1 MGNKERAGK
10 QPLEDRA
17 LKAAAQFMG
26 QELLPFLGIE
36 GTMKRIAPTEQVHME
51 IRDLMED
58 FNYEMED
65 GTWKHLEFESDSIT
79 KEDLRRFR
87 AYEAVL
93 SYQYKVEVSTYVVCS
108 FRVPA
113 IRCELKEG
121 LNTYRVQA
129 VRMKEHDADPVI
141 AECEKKQEEGRLCRE
156 DLIKL
161 LLVPLMGGGMSQPER
176 IQRCLNMVKKE
187 KESLGQEDT
196 ARMQAVL
203 YAFAMKFLTTE
214 ELMEVKE
221 GIKMTILGEMIR
233 QDGIEEGVKKGIK
246 EGMEKGMQEGVEKG
260 IQALVESCQELGVPS
275 GEIIIKLIEKFTLTK
290 EEAEERYRKYGNSSD
305 TL

>member
-1 MGNKERAGK
+1 MGNRGRTAK

-58 FNYEMED
+58 FNFEMED
-65 GTWKHLEFESDSIT
+65 GTWKHLEFESDRIT

-93 SYQYKVEVSTYVVCS
+93 SYQYKVEVSTYVICS
-108 FRVPA
+108 FGVPTV
-113 IRCELKEG
+113 RCELREG
-121 LNTYRVQA
+121 FNLYRVQ
-129 VRMKEHDADPVI
+129 VIRMKEKDVGPMI
-141 AECEKKQEEGRLCRE
+141 EECEKKQKEERLCRE

-161 LLVPLMGGGMSQPER
+161 LLVPLMGGEMSQPER

-187 KESLGQEDT
+187 KESLGREDM

-203 YAFAMKFLTTE
+203 YALAMKFLTPE

-233 QDGIEEGVKKGIK
+233 QDGIEEGMEKGIEK
-246 EGMEKGMQEGVEKG
+246 GMEKGVEKG
-260 IQALVESCQELGVPS
+260 IQALVESCREFGVPS
-275 GEIIIKLIEKFTLTK
+275 SEIILKLIEKFEMTK
-290 EEAEERYRKYGNSSD
+290 EEAEERYRKYCSSSN
-305 TL
+305 TP

>member
-58 FNYEMED
+58 FNFEMED

-93 SYQYKVEVSTYVVCS
+93 SYQYKVEVSTYVICS
-108 FRVPA
+108 SRVPTV
-113 IRCELKEG
+113 RCELWEG
-121 LNTYRVQA
+121 FNTYRVQA
-129 VRMKEHDADPVI
+129 VRMKEHNADPMI
-141 AECEKKQEEGRLCRE
+141 EECEKKQREGFLHRE

-161 LLVPLMGGGMSQPER
+161 LLVPLMGGRMSQPER

-187 KESLGQEDT
+187 KRSLGQEDI

-203 YAFAMKFLTTE
+203 YALAMKFLTTE

-233 QDGIEEGVKKGIK
+233 QDGIEEG
-246 EGMEKGMQEGVEKG
+246 MEKGM
-260 IQALVESCQELGVPS
+260 QALVESCLELGVPS
-275 GEIIIKLIEKFTLTK
+275 GEIISKLIEKFALTK
-290 EEAEERYRKYGNSSD
+290 EKAEERYRKYCKD
-305 TL
+305 IEK